1 MMHFAESSRRQPPR
15 LAILSLVVTVLAW
28 SLPSHAFDLGGYD
41 DNQAKKCPSGKAWNE
56 QKKKCE
62 SLKSGDLSDD
72 DLARAG
78 RQLAREGHYQD
89 AIKVL
94 EMVKRKDDPVVLTYL
109 GYSHRK
115 LGDVDL
121 GIILYKQPLDVDP
134 ENVDTREY
142 LGEGYV
148 TVGQLDLARLELS
161 EIEKR
166 CGTTCEEYQELHKVL
181 QSATSIKP

>member
-1 MMHFAESSRRQPPR
+1 M
-15 LAILSLVVTVLAW
+15 VLA
-28 SLPSHAFDLGGYD
+28 
-41 DNQAKKCPSGKAWNE
+41 E
-56 QKKKCE
+56 
-62 SLKSGDLSDD
+62 
-72 DLARAG
+72 
-78 RQLAREGHYQD
+78 
-89 AIKVL
+89 IKVL
-94 EMVKRKDDPVVLTYL
+94 EMVKRKEDPVVLTYL

-121 GIILYKQPLDVDP
+121 GITLYKQALDVDL
-134 ENVDTREY
+134 ENVDTSDY

>member
-1 MMHFAESSRRQPPR
+1 MRSILAAATISRPRNARAERPGTSR
-15 LAILSLVVTVLAW
+15 S
-28 SLPSHAFDLGGYD
+28 
-41 DNQAKKCPSGKAWNE
+41 
-56 QKKKCE
+56 E
-62 SLKSGDLSDD
+62 SLKSGDLSD
-72 DLARAG
+72 LAPAG
-78 RQLAREGHYQD
+78 RQLARDGHYQD

-94 EMVKRKDDPVVLTYL
+94 EMVKRKDDPVVLIYL

-115 LGDVDL
+115 LGDVV
-121 GIILYKQPLDVDP
+121 ITLYKQALDVDP
-134 ENVDTREY
+134 ENVDTSEY

>member
-1 MMHFAESSRRQPPR
+1 
-15 LAILSLVVTVLAW
+15 LAILSLVATVLEW
-28 SLPSHAFDLGGYD
+28 SLPSHAFDLGGGD
-41 DNQAKKCPSGKAWNE
+41 DKQAKKCPSGKAWNE

-62 SLKSGDLSDD
+62 SLKSGDLSD
-72 DLARAG
+72 LAPAG
-78 RQLAREGHYQD
+78 RQLARDGHYQD

-94 EMVKRKDDPVVLTYL
+94 ETVKRKDDPVVLIYL

-121 GIILYKQPLDVDP
+121 GITLYKQALDVDP
-134 ENVDTREY
+134 ENVDTSEY